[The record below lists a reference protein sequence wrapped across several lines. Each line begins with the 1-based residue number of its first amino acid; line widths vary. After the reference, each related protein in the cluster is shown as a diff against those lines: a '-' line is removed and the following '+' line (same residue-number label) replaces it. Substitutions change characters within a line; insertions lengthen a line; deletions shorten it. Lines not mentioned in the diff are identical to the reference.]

1 MTELINSFKLRKIDF
16 SLHLLGLMFIIV
28 SGYSIWSTS
37 YEQKE
42 AGLSLGKITTCQG
55 SCKFR
60 TPVDYFWLDA
70 RGEQSVVDKSI
81 VFTPGQSK
89 ASILL
94 NSGSR
99 LTLYPNSLVQITTNQ
114 KGASID
120 IIEGKVNFE
129 KNANSNV
136 TEKLSIKGKEIYF
149 IVNESSGPEISVT
162 PELLVVEIPEK
173 VLLKDLEASIKISI
187 KNGKPPFQ
195 LKIEDQFNVEELT
208 SKSNDITIKLSRA
221 GITGVKILDAA
232 GQISTKMI
240 QVDDLRLPSIS
251 FPKNGDI
258 VYTKNFLPFG
268 KFDTDFTEFRIRSG
282 DQDVYLGNHSQI
294 PRNLKNSQ
302 YSLSARVKR
311 GENFSD
317 WTQPVTFLI
326 VQSMLPQVETVEK
339 QVFFNRASLNWK
351 KSIPAIHKL
360 LIRDSSGKENI
371 NLTTNVESY
380 HFETPQS
387 GRYSWLVEPLFNDS
401 KEKGVWQNFYFVNPQ
416 SFLIGPENRKVF
428 VSDELTQKVEFIW
441 NKIPSDVSN
450 LSLEI
455 RAKEFK
461 KVIDVTG
468 LNQYELDLPV
478 LKNYR
483 WKILFNHSNMI
494 SETPEL
500 SFKIDAPPPLD
511 SIRSEEILIK
521 D

>member
-1 MTELINSFKLRKIDF
+1 MTELINSFKLRKIDV
-16 SLHLLGLMFIIV
+16 SLHLLGLMLIIV

-70 RGEQSVVDKSI
+70 RGEQSVVDKSM

-89 ASILL
+89 SSILL

-99 LTLYPNSLVQITTNQ
+99 LTLYPNSLVQITSNQ

-129 KNANSNV
+129 KSVNSNV
-136 TEKLSIKGKEIYF
+136 TEKLSIKGKEINF
-149 IVNESSGPEISVT
+149 FPDLSLGADFSVT

-173 VLLKDLEASIKISI
+173 VLLKDIETAVKISI

-195 LKIEDQFNVEELT
+195 LKIEDQFNAEELT
-208 SKSNDITIKLSRA
+208 STMNDIIINLSHP
-221 GITGVKILDAA
+221 GLTGVKIVDAD
-232 GQISTKMI
+232 GQTSSKMI
-240 QVDDLRLPSIS
+240 QVEDLRLPWIS
-251 FPKNGDI
+251 FPKNGDV
-258 VYTKNFLPFG
+258 VYAKNFVPLG
-268 KFDTDFTEFRIRSG
+268 TFDPDFTEFQIKSG
-282 DQDVYLGNHSQI
+282 DQDVYFGDLGQF
-294 PRNLKNSQ
+294 PKNLRSSE

-311 GENFSD
+311 GEQFSD
-317 WTQPVTFLI
+317 WTHPVNFSI
-326 VQSMLPQVETVEK
+326 VQTMLPQFENDDK
-339 QVFFNRASLNWK
+339 LVFFNKALLKWK

-360 LIRDSSGKENI
+360 LIRESTGKDVV
-371 NLTTNVESY
+371 NLTTSVDSY
-380 HFETPQS
+380 QFETQQS
-387 GRYSWLVEPLFNDS
+387 GLFSWLIEPLFNDS
-401 KEKGVWQNFYFVNPQ
+401 KEKGVWRNFYFINPQ
-416 SFLIGPENRKVF
+416 RFLIGPEDRKIF
-428 VSDELTQKVEFIW
+428 VSDELTQKVEFAW
-441 NKIPSDVSN
+441 TKLPSDVSN

-483 WKILFNHSNMI
+483 WKILFNHSKMV

-511 SIRSEEILIK
+511 SIRSEEIVIK